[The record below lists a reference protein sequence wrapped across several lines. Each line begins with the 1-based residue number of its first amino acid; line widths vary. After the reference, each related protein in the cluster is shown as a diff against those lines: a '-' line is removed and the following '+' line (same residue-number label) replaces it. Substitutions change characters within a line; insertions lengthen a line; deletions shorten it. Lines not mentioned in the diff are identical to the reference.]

1 MIYITDEQYEIGIK
15 NGIKKFTIYS
25 RVYYYGWDI
34 EKAITTPPTKREY
47 KARKYPK
54 KYTDLALENGICLI
68 TFYARARKGWSL
80 EDAATVKLLTNRKT
94 GGKKYASS
102 NI

>member
-1 MIYITDEQYEIGIK
+1 MRYISEEEYKIGLK
-15 NGIKKFTIYS
+15 NGLKKSTIYM
-25 RVYYYGWDI
+25 RVYRYDWDI

-68 TFYARARKGWSL
+68 TFYARVRKGWSL

>member
-25 RVYYYGWDI
+25 RVYHYGWDI
-34 EKAITTPPTKREY
+34 EKAITTPPIKREC

-68 TFYARARKGWSL
+68 TFYARVRKGWSL